1 MQISVD
7 VHNYMETLVGAILA
21 KEEYTNKYDNEQLA
35 DLACLTLN
43 QLRPVYIRHD
53 IDFLSRLA
61 EERLMVFKQQAESAI
76 EAAETMIKDDRRAL
90 RIEDDLSEYSK
101 DLSEETDEDPELE
114 WYEKPILAKGN
125 QNPR

>member
-21 KEEYTNKYDNEQLA
+21 SDEYTSKYDNEQLA
-35 DLACLTLN
+35 DLACLALN

-61 EERLMVFKQQAESAI
+61 EERLLVFRQQTEVAI
-76 EAAETMIKDDRRAL
+76 EAAESLIKDDRRTV
-90 RIEDDLSEYSK
+90 REDEDISEYSL
-101 DLSEETDEDPELE
+101 DMTEEENDNRELE
-114 WYEKPILAKGN
+114 WFEKPILTKK
-125 QNPR
+125 